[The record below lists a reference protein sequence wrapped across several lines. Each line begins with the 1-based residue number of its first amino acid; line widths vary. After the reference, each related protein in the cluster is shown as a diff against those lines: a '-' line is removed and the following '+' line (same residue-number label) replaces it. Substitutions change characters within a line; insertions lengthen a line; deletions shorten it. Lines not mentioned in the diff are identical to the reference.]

1 MSVGGIAGMRQFS
14 RDDLF
19 AGLEA
24 LADEL
29 ERRNIYG
36 HVYLVGGA
44 AMAMTFVPDR
54 MTRDIDAVIE
64 RDRSGVMECASA
76 VAARKNWPA
85 SWLNDHV
92 AKSVRLVPPKGDKEA
107 KILWSHKHLLV
118 SGASPKYLLAM
129 KIRANRPTDDADIR
143 VLLDVLGIG
152 SREEVFAIHDAVFPE
167 WPLADV
173 EIWSI
178 GRKVEDILAR
188 RADKR
193 K

>member
-1 MSVGGIAGMRQFS
+1 MSVGAIAGMRQFS

-36 HVYLVGGA
+36 HVYVVCGA
-44 AMAMTFVPDR
+44 AIAMTFVPDR

-64 RDRSGVMECASA
+64 RGRSGVMECVSA
-76 VAARKNWPA
+76 VAAKKDWPA
-85 SWLNDHV
+85 SWLNDHI
-92 AKSVRLVPPKGDKEA
+92 AQSVRAVPPTGDKQA
-107 KILWSHKHLLV
+107 RVLWAHKHLLV
-118 SGASPKYLLAM
+118 SGASPKYLLAI

-143 VLLDVLGIG
+143 VLLDVLGIR

-178 GRKVEDILAR
+178 GRKVEDFLAR
-188 RADKR
+188 RADER

>member
-1 MSVGGIAGMRQFS
+1 MSAGGIAGMRQFS

-36 HVYLVGGA
+36 HVYVVGGA

-64 RDRSGVMECASA
+64 RDRSGVLECASA

-92 AKSVRLVPPKGDKEA
+92 AQSVRLVPPKGDTEA
-107 KILWSHKHLLV
+107 KVLWSHKHLLV

-143 VLLDVLGIG
+143 VLLDVLGIQ

-178 GRKVEDILAR
+178 GRKVEAFLAS
-188 RADKR
+188 RADER